1 MPDHTIGIIGLGAM
15 GAPMAERLLDAGH
28 RVVSCANRSRETI
41 ERLSEQGLT
50 EVADPAAVGA
60 AADLVLSIVFDEQQ
74 NDTVLREGVLTTMG
88 QGGTVLIMSTVS
100 PGYCQTLA
108 AEAAERGIDILDC
121 PLSGLPAG
129 AQAGTLT
136 LMIGGKPEAIDRW
149 RQTLDI
155 LGSVTPCGDV
165 GMGQV
170 MKVANNAMAIG
181 TWSLLMEVRELVQQ
195 QGMDLDQFMDILN
208 QSSGRSFVSQN
219 FPLPPQR
226 VPLPA
231 MARKDL
237 GIFLDLATAG
247 HTPAPMIDRCVE
259 AGSS

>member
-1 MPDHTIGIIGLGAM
+1 MRPFAQ
-15 GAPMAERLLDAGH
+15 LLD
-28 RVVSCANRSRETI
+28 
-41 ERLSEQGLT
+41 
-50 EVADPAAVGA
+50 EVALAGILVAFRKNGQLAGDPFQ
-60 AADLVLSIVFDEQQ
+60 L
-74 NDTVLREGVLTTMG
+74 
-88 QGGTVLIMSTVS
+88 GGGPRWTEDRKI
-100 PGYCQTLA
+100 G
-108 AEAAERGIDILDC
+108 
-121 PLSGLPAG
+121 G
-129 AQAGTLT
+129 AQAVG
-136 LMIGGKPEAIDRW
+136 EAIDQW
-149 RQTLDI
+149 RPTLDVPGTI
-155 LGSVTPCGDV
+155 APCGSV

-247 HTPAPMIDRCVE
+247 QTPAPMIDRCVE